1 MGLIRTAVYSDI
13 VIAAAKD
20 TYVTCIGIIVPATQ
34 GYGARLRGF
43 TVGMAD
49 ETAQDI
55 QMSVKI
61 NRIDD
66 VSAGSAGTPGTT
78 IAAAN
83 LARPYSYQ
91 GNGLLTVGVNYVGAE
106 PSTYNTNANFLMDF
120 NSRGGYSHYFQ
131 EYDAPFVGEDQILA
145 LLVAPRVA
153 TAAQVSG
160 TIIFEELG

>member
-1 MGLIRTAVYSDI
+1 MGLVRTAAYSDI

-20 TYVTCIGIIVPATQ
+20 TYVTCAAIIVPATQ

-55 QMSVKI
+55 QMSVI
-61 NRIDD
+61 VNRIND

-78 IAAAN
+78 ISAAN
-83 LARPYSYQ
+83 LARPYSYEND
-91 GNGLLTVGVNYVGAE
+91 GNLTVGLNYVGAE
-106 PSTYNTNANFLMDF
+106 PSTFLTYPLFMMDF

-131 EYDAPFVGEDQILA
+131 DFDTPYAGEDQILA
-145 LLVAPRVA
+145 IRVAPRVA